1 MSEYFITDAFMSYV
15 NAIISTNIMF
25 QVLHVYNYMIVSYE
39 MTLKVHAVNSI
50 LHSLL
55 CIPICWFNGLHVS
68 DYVYS

>member
-1 MSEYFITDAFMSYV
+1 MSDYFIIDAFMSYV
-15 NAIISTNIMF
+15 NAIIPMF

-55 CIPICWFNGLHVS
+55 CLLICWFNGLHVS
-68 DYVYS
+68 DSI